1 MDIQQLISNIGFP
14 IFCVIVMFK
23 QWNEERQAHKEE
35 SDKWVEAIHNN
46 TLVMQ
51 QILDQ
56 LKGAADG

>member
-1 MDIQQLISNIGFP
+1 MDIQQIISNVGFP

-23 QWNEERQAHKEE
+23 SWNDERIAHKEE

-51 QILDQ
+51 KL
-56 LKGAADG
+56 LERLAAADG